1 MEPIN
6 SKLDQIIGG
15 RKKLENRM
23 NLLEKCL
30 DSNTRKLT
38 EIESSLNLSFDAMEL
53 ELKNKV
59 KKSTFEALEKLLN
72 FLETSL
78 QSKSTKVLK
87 IVRKC

>member
-15 RKKLENRM
+15 RKKLENRI

-53 ELKNKV
+53 ELKNTV

-72 FLETSL
+72 FLETLL

-87 IVRKC
+87 IARKC